1 MCENDNIEKPLV
13 SIITPCYNAEM
24 YIEET
29 IQSVLV
35 QIYKNWEMI
44 IVDDI
49 STDRTFDIIKN
60 YMKVDNRI
68 RCFQLKQKGG
78 ASIARNKGIKES
90 KGKYVA
96 FLDADDKWKP
106 DKLMKQ
112 VLFMETNNYLF
123 TYHNYELIDEK
134 SVPLNKLR
142 MAPALITYKRALI
155 GCSIGCLS
163 AMYNQAQIGK
173 IEIKRLDKR
182 NDDALWFKILKKAQ
196 KGYLLNENL
205 ALYRTGNQ
213 SISSGSKLKL
223 LKYHYKLYRNQDFMI
238 LTSLF
243 FTCTN
248 VFVYFWN
255 KRSEKTI

>member
-96 FLDADDKWKP
+96 FLDADDLWK
-106 DKLMKQ
+106 
-112 VLFMETNNYLF
+112 
-123 TYHNYELIDEK
+123 
-134 SVPLNKLR
+134 S
-142 MAPALITYKRALI
+142 
-155 GCSIGCLS
+155 
-163 AMYNQAQIGK
+163 
-173 IEIKRLDKR
+173 
-182 NDDALWFKILKKAQ
+182 
-196 KGYLLNENL
+196 
-205 ALYRTGNQ
+205 
-213 SISSGSKLKL
+213 
-223 LKYHYKLYRNQDFMI
+223 
-238 LTSLF
+238 
-243 FTCTN
+243 
-248 VFVYFWN
+248 
-255 KRSEKTI
+255 